1 MSMTDTTFNIRDIAT
16 EALSVLGQGRQ
27 ITPFS
32 SRGPAFGLDDA
43 YKVTPLVRQMR
54 EARGEKVLGRKIGF
68 TNSTIWAQYNVN
80 GPIWG
85 YMYDRTVRN
94 LSDIGGIAS
103 LAELTDPRIEPE
115 IVFGLSTVP
124 DAAMDERELLS
135 CIDWLALG
143 YEMVQSIYP
152 DWKFA
157 ASDTVAAFGLHGAML
172 IGEKYPVSGDSE
184 KWLNQLANFDA
195 ELACNGEV
203 VDRGHARNVLGGPLS
218 ALRHFVGVLAKDDLN
233 PGLSAGE
240 IVTTGTLTKA
250 MPVKPGEHWTTTVS
264 GIPLGGI
271 GIRFN

>member
-1 MSMTDTTFNIRDIAT
+1 MTTTAALDATSIAT

-27 ITPFS
+27 IVPFS
-32 SRGPAFGLDDA
+32 SRDPSFGLEEA
-43 YKVTPLVRQMR
+43 YKVTPIVRQMR
-54 EARGEKVLGRKIGF
+54 EARGERVLGRKIGF
-68 TNSTIWAQYNVN
+68 TNSTIWAQYNVD

-94 LSDIGGIAS
+94 LADIGGVAS
-103 LAELTDPRIEPE
+103 LTKLTDPRIEPE
-115 IVFGLSTVP
+115 IVFGLSAAP

-143 YEMVQSIYP
+143 YEVVQSIYP

-172 IGEKYPVSGDSE
+172 IGERHRISGDSAA
-184 KWLNQLANFDA
+184 WLDQLSNFDV
-195 ELACNGEV
+195 ELGCNGEV

-233 PGLSAGE
+233 PGLTAGE
-240 IVTTGTLTKA
+240 MVTTGTLTRA
-250 MPVKPGEHWTTTVS
+250 LPVKPGETWTTTVS
-264 GIPLGGI
+264 GIPLGSI
-271 GIRFN
+271 SVRFS

>member
-1 MSMTDTTFNIRDIAT
+1 MTQLAAMDARSIAT

-27 ITPFS
+27 IAPFS
-32 SRGPAFGLDDA
+32 LRDPAFGLNEA
-43 YKVTPLVRQMR
+43 YKVTPIVRQMR

-94 LSDIGGIAS
+94 LSDIHGAVS
-103 LAELTDPRIEPE
+103 LAELIDPRIEPE
-115 IVFGLSTVP
+115 IVFGLSAAP
-124 DAAMDERELLS
+124 DVAMDERELLS

-157 ASDTVAAFGLHGAML
+157 ASDTVAAFGLHGAMF
-172 IGEKYPVSGDSE
+172 IGERHPISGNSE
-184 KWLNQLANFDA
+184 KWLNQLSNFDV
-195 ELACNGEV
+195 ELACNGDV

-233 PGLSAGE
+233 PGLAAGE
-240 IVTTGTLTKA
+240 IVTTGTLTRA
-250 MPVKPGEHWTTTVS
+250 MPVKSGERWSTKVS
-264 GIPLGGI
+264 GIPLGSI
-271 GIRFN
+271 DVRFR

>member
-1 MSMTDTTFNIRDIAT
+1 MTTTIAMDPKNIAT

-27 ITPFS
+27 IAPFS
-32 SRGPAFGLDDA
+32 SRDPAFGLDEA
-43 YKVTPLVRQMR
+43 YKVTPIVRQMR

-85 YMYDRTVRN
+85 YMYDRTVCN
-94 LSDIGGIAS
+94 LSDIGGTAS

-115 IVFGLSTVP
+115 IVFGLSTAP
-124 DAAMDERELLS
+124 EAGMDERELLS

-143 YEMVQSIYP
+143 YEVVQSIYP

-172 IGEKYPVSGDSE
+172 IGERHPIFASSE
-184 KWLNQLANFDA
+184 TWMNQLSNFDV
-195 ELACNGEV
+195 ELSCNGEV

-218 ALRHFVGVLAKDDLN
+218 ALRHFVGVLAKDNLN
-233 PGLSAGE
+233 PGLAAGE
-240 IVTTGTLTKA
+240 IITTGTLTRA

-264 GIPLGGI
+264 GIPLESI
-271 GIRFN
+271 GVRFR